1 MAARLLTTVC
11 QRYDGGEGCVE
22 VMVEF
27 RVEAGRPDRHALSQ
41 AGAILRDGGIVAYP
55 TDTLYGLAAD
65 PRSAAALAQLYRIK
79 GRPVDAAIP
88 LVAAGI
94 AQLEAA
100 GGELGPAT
108 RRLAEA
114 FWPGPLTLILP
125 AWAGLDPNVHAGLGT
140 VAVRVPDHPVALML
154 AELHGGPITSTSANK
169 SGEPATRDPGEVR
182 RTLGGELDALIDA
195 GLSPGGPPST
205 IVDASGR
212 EPRLVRAGAVP
223 WTRVLKCL

>member
-1 MAARLLTTVC
+1 
-11 QRYDGGEGCVE
+11 
-22 VMVEF
+22 MVEF
-27 RVEAGRPDRHALSQ
+27 HVEAGRPDRHTLSQ
-41 AGAILRDGGIVAYP
+41 ATAVLHDGGIVAYP

-88 LVAAGI
+88 LIAAGV

-100 GGELGPAT
+100 GGELDPAT

-140 VAVRVPDHPVALML
+140 VAVRVPDHPVALLL